1 MSRFFTLVFMALLL
15 SSCAHLPAGADKIP
29 GKPESVITE
38 LSIPTKEDQTL
49 NRIGKRLAIHSR
61 NGEHFY
67 HFKLASLSEINA
79 FTLPGGYIYVF
90 SGIVGVLETEDELA
104 ALLAHEIAHNDMRH
118 FAEQFDWKLPLNLF
132 GTGLSLLTLGILPN
146 PIMMALSRQNESEA
160 DRAGLE
166 LMVKADFCP
175 QGMRGLMAKLHT
187 IASLGTPNR
196 YVLSHPPTNDRL
208 QNIDTMLAAI
218 EAQGCEETPL
228 DRIEILREPP

>member
-1 MSRFFTLVFMALLL
+1 MSRFFTLVFIALLMF
-15 SSCAHLPAGADKIP
+15 SCAHLPAGADKIP

-49 NRIGKRLAIHSR
+49 NRIGKRLAVHSK

-67 HFKLASLSEINA
+67 RFKLASPSEINA

-104 ALLAHEIAHNDMRH
+104 AILAHEIAHNDMRH

-146 PIMMALSRQNESEA
+146 PIMMALSRQAESEA

-175 QGMRGLMAKLHT
+175 QGMRSLMAKLQT
-187 IASLGTPNR
+187 IASLGTPNK

-208 QNIDTMLAAI
+208 QDIDTMLAAI
-218 EAQGCEETPL
+218 ETPGCEETPL
-228 DRIEILREPP
+228 DRIEILRRPP